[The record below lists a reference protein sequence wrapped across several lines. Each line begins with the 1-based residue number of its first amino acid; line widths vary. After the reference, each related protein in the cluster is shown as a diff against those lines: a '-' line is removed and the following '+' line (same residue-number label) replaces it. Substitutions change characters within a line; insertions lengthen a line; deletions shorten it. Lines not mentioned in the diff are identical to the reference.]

1 MPLVLKGRSLL
12 LLALLLVATPA
23 AAAAPGS
30 AEQFLQRAERL
41 LGKGPLALFDGD
53 YKKLQREGEA
63 AGTSIRLEREKAE
76 REGRP
81 ILYCSPRPRAE
92 LGNMEFIRGLRAIPR
107 AQRERMTLRQAM
119 LLVIQRK
126 YPCPG
131 RP

>member
-1 MPLVLKGRSLL
+1 MSLVRVVAVSAAL
-12 LLALLLVATPA
+12 LLAVPA
-23 AAAAPGS
+23 GAAAPGT
-30 AEQFLQRAERL
+30 AEHFLQRAERL

-53 YKKLQREGEA
+53 YRRLSREGEA
-63 AGTSIRLEREKAE
+63 AGTSIRLEREAAE

-81 ILYCSPRPRAE
+81 ILYCSPKPWAE

-126 YPCPG
+126 YPCPP
-131 RP
+131 RR